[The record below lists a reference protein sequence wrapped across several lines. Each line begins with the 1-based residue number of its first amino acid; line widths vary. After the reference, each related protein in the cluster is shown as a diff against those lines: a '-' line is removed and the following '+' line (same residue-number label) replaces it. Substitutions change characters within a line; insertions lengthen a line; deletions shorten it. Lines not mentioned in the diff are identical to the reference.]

1 MSKRETQ
8 NLKRLTLKDVAA
20 LAQVSPITVSRVV
33 NGADGVRANVR
44 EKVEAAITKLG
55 YIPNRSASVLAS
67 SKSKLIGVLIPSL
80 SNVVFND
87 VLRGIYDIATTA
99 NYQVLL
105 FNTHYCPLEEMRA
118 VRTLLGQSPEGVIIT
133 GGEQT
138 ADCKTMLQEANVPV
152 VQIMGKVDKPIDIN
166 VGFSHFDA
174 GVSVAQ
180 LLLDRSYRK
189 IAFLGARMDRR
200 TCQRR
205 DGFEERLSSVN
216 HLDKKRIITTSEP
229 SSVAMGTSLFRKLMA
244 VTEGDCDAVFCCND
258 DLAIGVLH
266 ECKKLQINVP
276 GQFGVCGFND
286 IEMAA
291 FVEPALTTVRVNRY
305 KMGSR
310 AMEIIFEKT
319 HPTSDEK
326 SKTSGY
332 INTGFEVVPRN
343 STR

>member
-1 MSKRETQ
+1 MGNKTT
-8 NLKRLTLKDVAA
+8 NNT
-20 LAQVSPITVSRVV
+20 
-33 NGADGVRANVR
+33 
-44 EKVEAAITKLG
+44 
-55 YIPNRSASVLAS
+55 
-67 SKSKLIGVLIPSL
+67 
-80 SNVVFND
+80 SNVV
-87 VLRGIYDIATTA
+87 LGID
-99 NYQVLL
+99 QLQRL
-105 FNTHYCPLEEMRA
+105 FDPF
-118 VRTLLGQSPEGVIIT
+118 
-133 GGEQT
+133 
-138 ADCKTMLQEANVPV
+138 
-152 VQIMGKVDKPIDIN
+152 

-174 GVSVAQ
+174 GESVAQ

-189 IAFLGARMDRR
+189 IGFLGARMDRR

-291 FVEPALTTVRVNRY
+291 FTEPALTTVRVNRY

-310 AMEIIFEKT
+310 AMELIFEKT
-319 HPTSDEK
+319 RPTSDK
-326 SKTSGY
+326 KPITSNY